1 MEVKRLS
8 DEELREK
15 LEEFLKLI
23 QLKKM
28 PKNIGMLKLYCQ
40 NFVANISI
48 KIKPTNLEKK
58 SAINVKNQNS

>member
-28 PKNIGMLKLYCQ
+28 PKNIGMLKIYWW
-40 NFVANISI
+40 NFVENFLI
-48 KIKPTNLEKK
+48 KI
-58 SAINVKNQNS
+58 

>member
-23 QLKKM
+23 QSKKKM
-28 PKNIGMLKLYCQ
+28 SKNIGMLSIYCW
-40 NFVANISI
+40 NFFSNISI
-48 KIKPTNLEKK
+48 KILEVKK
-58 SAINVKNQNS
+58 